1 MPETLKKLKLNGYY
15 YDSETSDRLNS
26 VFYTSEKT
34 EDDWI
39 RISKVSGEDSKNYVI
54 TFVVGC
60 EDIILKISAFD
71 EDHPENFE
79 CWING
84 LIETSQN

>member
-60 EDIILKISAFD
+60 EDTILKISAFD
-71 EDHPENFE
+71 EDHPENFTY
-79 CWING
+79 WING
-84 LIETSQN
+84 IIETL